1 MESNH
6 SRRYLNDLSRGIQ
19 LSLCRWRADSRIR
32 EGSSDAT
39 NNRQEI
45 LIPQMTHPD
54 ESQTGFVH
62 VSLGSRS
69 YDIVISNGVTS
80 STGNAM
86 AGWLQISGLKGIR
99 CLMVTD
105 AAVRESHGDSVRSSL
120 ESAGAEVRTA
130 SVPSGEQSKS
140 YEQTGLLYDHL
151 VDMAA
156 DRKTIVVAVG
166 GGVTGDLAGFVA
178 ATYARG
184 LRFVQV
190 PTTLLAMVDS
200 SVGGKTG
207 INHPRGKNL
216 IGAFHQP
223 IGVLIDLMALATL
236 PDREYRSGL
245 AEVVKY
251 GVILDAEF
259 FEYLEANIDGLNS
272 RDPDVLRHVVARSC
286 ELKADV
292 VRQDE
297 FETTGLRAVLN
308 YGHTFGHA
316 FEALSGY
323 GSLLHG
329 EAVAIGMICASRLAE
344 SLGRITTAATQRQ
357 EALLSA
363 LKLPVSVP
371 PDLRQ
376 RPDDIV
382 RSMMLDK
389 KTEGR
394 ELRFILPSR
403 IGHVETVKGVSP
415 EQAIRAIT

>member
-1 MESNH
+1 MPH
-6 SRRYLNDLSRGIQ
+6 
-19 LSLCRWRADSRIR
+19 AD
-32 EGSSDAT
+32 
-39 NNRQEI
+39 Q
-45 LIPQMTHPD
+45 
-54 ESQTGFVH
+54 SQTGIVR
-62 VSLGSRS
+62 VSLGTRS
-69 YDIVISNGVTS
+69 YDIVISNGRTWS
-80 STGNAM
+80 AAKSL
-86 AGWLQISGLKGIR
+86 AGWLQHAGLKGIR

-105 AAVRESHGDSVRSSL
+105 AAVQESHGDAVRSSL
-120 ESAGAEVRTA
+120 ELAGAEVRTA
-130 SVPSGEQSKS
+130 LVPSGEQSKS

-151 VDMAA
+151 VEMAA

-223 IGVLIDLMALATL
+223 IGVLINLTALSTL

-259 FEYLEANIDGLNS
+259 FEFLEANINGLNS

-344 SLGRITTAATQRQ
+344 SLRRITSRETQRQ
-357 EALLSA
+357 ASLLTALM
-363 LKLPVSVP
+363 LPVSVP
-371 PDLRQ
+371 SDLLQ
-376 RPDDIV
+376 RPDDII
-382 RSMMLDK
+382 RCMMLDK
-389 KTEGR
+389 KTEGG

-415 EQAIRAIT
+415 EQAIRSLY

>member
-1 MESNH
+1 M
-6 SRRYLNDLSRGIQ
+6 
-19 LSLCRWRADSRIR
+19 
-32 EGSSDAT
+32 AT
-39 NNRQEI
+39 
-45 LIPQMTHPD
+45 
-54 ESQTGFVH
+54 
-62 VSLGSRS
+62 
-69 YDIVISNGVTS
+69 
-80 STGNAM
+80 
-86 AGWLQISGLKGIR
+86 
-99 CLMVTD
+99 
-105 AAVRESHGDSVRSSL
+105 
-120 ESAGAEVRTA
+120 
-130 SVPSGEQSKS
+130 VPSGEQSKS
-140 YEQTGLLYDHL
+140 YEQAQQLYDHL
-151 VDMAA
+151 VDMSA
-156 DRKTIVVAVG
+156 DRRTIIVAVG

-190 PTTLLAMVDS
+190 PTTLLSMVDS

-223 IGVLIDLMALATL
+223 IGVLIDITTLTTL

-251 GVILDAEF
+251 GVILDADF
-259 FEYLEANIDGLNS
+259 FDYLEQNLSGLNT
-272 RDPDVLRHVVARSC
+272 RDAEVLRHVVARSC

-329 EAVAIGMICASRLAE
+329 EAVSIGMVCASRLAE
-344 SLGRITTAATQRQ
+344 SLGRITARDTERQ
-357 EALLSA
+357 VALLKA
-363 LKLPVSVP
+363 LKLPVDVP
-371 PDLRQ
+371 GDLRQ
-376 RPDDIV
+376 RHADILQC
-382 RSMMLDK
+382 MMLDK

-394 ELRFILPSR
+394 ELRFVLPSK
-403 IGHVETVKGVSP
+403 IGHVEIVKGVSP
-415 EQAIRAIT
+415 EQALKCMS